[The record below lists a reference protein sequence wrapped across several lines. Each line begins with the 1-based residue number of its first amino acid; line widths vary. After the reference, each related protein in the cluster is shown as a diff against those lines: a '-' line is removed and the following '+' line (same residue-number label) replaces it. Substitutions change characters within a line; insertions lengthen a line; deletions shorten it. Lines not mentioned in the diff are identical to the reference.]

1 MKVVGIIPSRYKST
15 RLEGKPLKD
24 IYGKPMIQYVYEA
37 AKKAE
42 LLDQVVVAT
51 DDQRILDTVVQ
62 FGGQAAMTSTSHQTG
77 TDRIAEV
84 AKDLEA
90 DIVVNVQGDEP
101 LLNPKQIDEAIRPLL
116 DDPTL
121 KACTL
126 CRMIASEEDLRNPN
140 VVKTVFN
147 LKGDAL
153 YFSRSLIPYPRVA
166 EGHRAYEHIGIY
178 VYRKDFLMDYIKMP
192 QTPMEMSESLEQL
205 RILENGIR
213 LKVVVT
219 KYGEKSL
226 SVDTAEDLEEVRKI
240 VGSRLQKS
248 QGIK

>member
-1 MKVVGIIPSRYKST
+1 MNVICIIPSRYKST

-37 AKKAE
+37 VKESK
-42 LLDQVVVAT
+42 LLTQVVVAT
-51 DDQRILDTVVQ
+51 DDQRILDAVTQ
-62 FGGQAAMTSTSHQTG
+62 FGGKAAMTSMNHKTG

-84 AKDLEA
+84 ASNMEA

-101 LLNPKQIDEAIRPLL
+101 LLNPKQIDEAVQPLL

-126 CRMIASEEDLRNPN
+126 CRRIYSEDDLRNPN
-140 VVKTVFN
+140 VVKTIFN

-153 YFSRSLIPYPRVA
+153 YFSRSLIPYPRVT
-166 EGHRAYEHIGIY
+166 EGHKAYEHIGIY

-192 QTPMEMSESLEQL
+192 QSPLEVSESLEQL

-213 LKVVVT
+213 LKTVVT
-219 KYGEKSL
+219 KYEEKSL

-240 VGSRLQKS
+240 IGQRLKK
-248 QGIK
+248 G

>member
-1 MKVVGIIPSRYKST
+1 MNVICIIPSRYKST

-37 AKKAE
+37 AKESK
-42 LLDQVVVAT
+42 LLTQVVVAT
-51 DDQRILDTVVQ
+51 DDQRILDAVTQ
-62 FGGQAAMTSTSHQTG
+62 FGGKAAMTSVNHKTG

-84 AKDLEA
+84 ASTMEA

-101 LLNPKQIDEAIRPLL
+101 LLNPKQIDEAVQPLI

-126 CRMIASEEDLRNPN
+126 CRRIYSEDDLRNPN
-140 VVKTVFN
+140 VVKTIFN
-147 LKGDAL
+147 LNGDAL

-166 EGHRAYEHIGIY
+166 EGYKAYEHIGIY
-178 VYRKDFLMDYIKMP
+178 VYRKDFLMDYIKMSQSP
-192 QTPMEMSESLEQL
+192 LEVSESLEQL

-219 KYGEKSL
+219 KYEEKSL

-240 VGSRLQKS
+240 IGLRLKK
-248 QGIK
+248 G